1 MLELRPI
8 LSALWR
14 HKVSALLIA
23 LQLGLTLAIVS
34 NALVVMNER
43 TERMSRPTGIAENDI
58 VTFNFMAIPK
68 DYDMYDAFRQDLDMI
83 RSLPGVASATISN
96 HVPLSGSGSAS
107 GFYTEPNKETGGL
120 GANYY
125 TTDEH
130 FIDALGMK
138 LVAGRGFYPEEV
150 MKISPSS
157 NDRPTIAVVTQKFA
171 DDLFPESNG
180 NVLGKAF
187 FNGGDDHPIKIIGIV
202 ERNLGP
208 WPNSSIAGRGAFYPA
223 ITDRWFYYIVRAE
236 PGQRDKVQKLVEEKL
251 AERDGNR
258 VINTHTIEEEKAQ
271 YYAGDNTMVKVL
283 SGVVILL
290 TFIVALGIVGLTV
303 FWITQRQKQ
312 IGVRRALGATRT
324 AISRYF
330 LLENL
335 MIAATGIALGTA
347 AAQIFNGFLVREFE
361 QPTLPLTITVACA
374 VALLVVSLT
383 AALVPA
389 LRAANISPATA
400 TRSV

>member
-34 NALVVMNER
+34 NALVVINER
-43 TERMSRPTGIAENDI
+43 SERISRDTGVAENEI
-58 VTFNFMAIPK
+58 VTFRFMAIAK

-107 GFYTEPNKETGGL
+107 GFYTEPNKETGGVS
-120 GANYY
+120 ANYY
-125 TTDEH
+125 TVDEH
-130 FIDALGMK
+130 FVDALGMN
-138 LVAGRGFYPEEV
+138 LIAGRDFYPEEI
-150 MKISPSS
+150 MQISPSS
-157 NDRPTIAVVTQKFA
+157 SERPNVAVVTQKFA
-171 DDLFPESNG
+171 DDVFPESNG
-180 NVLGKAF
+180 NVLGKSF
-187 FNGGDDHPIKIIGIV
+187 FLGGDDHPIEIVGIV

-208 WPNSSIAGRGAFYPA
+208 WPNSSLAGRGAFYPA
-223 ITDRWFYYIVRAE
+223 ISDRWFNYIVRAE
-236 PGQRDKVQKLVEEKL
+236 PGQRDQVLKLVEEKL

-258 VINTHTIEEEKAQ
+258 VINSNTLEAEKAQ
-271 YYAGDNTMVKVL
+271 YYAGDNTMIKVL
-283 SGVVILL
+283 SGVIILL

-335 MIAATGIALGTA
+335 MIAATGIALGIA
-347 AAQIFNGFLVREFE
+347 AAQIFNGVLVREFE
-361 QPTLPLTITVACA
+361 QPALPVAITLGCA
-374 VALLVVSLT
+374 LALLVVSLT
-383 AALVPA
+383 ATLVPA

>member
-14 HKVSALLIA
+14 HKISALLIA

-34 NALVVMNER
+34 NALVVIDER
-43 TERMSRPTGIAENDI
+43 TERISRPTGLAVEDI
-58 VTFNFMAIPK
+58 NKFHFMAIPE
-68 DYDMYDAFRQDLDMI
+68 DYDMFEAFRLDLDMI
-83 RSLPGVASATISN
+83 RALPGVASATISN

-107 GFYTEPNKETGGL
+107 GFYTEPNKETGGTS
-120 GANYY
+120 ANYY
-125 TTDEH
+125 TVDEH
-130 FIDALGMK
+130 FIDAMGMK
-138 LVAGRGFYPEEV
+138 LVAGRGFSPEEV
-150 MKISPSS
+150 KQLGASS
-157 NDRPTIAVVTQKFA
+157 SERPKVAVVTQKFA
-171 DDLFPESNG
+171 DDVFPEG
-180 NVLGKAF
+180 NALGKAF
-187 FNGGDDHPIKIIGIV
+187 FLGGEDHPIEIVGIV

-208 WPNSSIAGRGAFYPA
+208 WPNSSLAGRGVFYPA
-223 ITDRWFYYIVRAE
+223 ILDQWFYYIVRAE
-236 PGQRDKVQKLVEEKL
+236 PGQRDAVLKLVEEKL
-251 AERDGNR
+251 AERDPNR
-258 VINTHTIEEEKAQ
+258 VINSGTMEEDKDE

-283 SGVVILL
+283 TSVIILL

-312 IGVRRALGATRT
+312 IGVRRALGATRS

-335 MIAATGIALGTA
+335 IIAVAGILLGAA
-347 AAQIFNGFLVREFE
+347 AAQVFNGFLAREFN
-361 QPTLPLTITVACA
+361 QPALPPMVTLACA
-374 VALLVVSLT
+374 LLLLGVSLG